1 GARRSAGGRG
11 CGGGGAGE
19 VERGGGGGPGRRKR
33 ADGASDRGGEP
44 LPRSDRLYR
53 SREPEERRSLSAGL
67 SRRCKPTRGA
77 GRVNPGRPNSP
88 APTPEVRHKRRFPAP
103 PEACNENTTES
114 DFLTESGGFAQK
126 TGTCSPFLLAGNPR
140 EVDFSHSLRRR
151 PQRPA
156 ERGSVGI

>member
-1 GARRSAGGRG
+1 RGFRAGRARDDVRGRGARS
-11 CGGGGAGE
+11 
-19 VERGGGGGPGRRKR
+19 RRRQR
-33 ADGASDRGGEP
+33 ADRASDRRGEP

-88 APTPEVRHKRRFPAP
+88 APTPEVGKKRRFPAP

-126 TGTCSPFLLAGNPR
+126 TGTCPPFLLAGNPR
-140 EVDFSHSLRRR
+140 GRV
-151 PQRPA
+151 
-156 ERGSVGI
+156 